1 MKTTEP
7 TLPTIVKKYTPRP
20 RKSGTHIAME
30 WPIPRWIK
38 LYEELI
44 IASHRTN
51 PAELEL
57 RHMAREIKE
66 EIVNVIPKTY

>member
-1 MKTTEP
+1 
-7 TLPTIVKKYTPRP
+7 
-20 RKSGTHIAME
+20 ME

-51 PAELEL
+51 PADLEL
-57 RHMAREIKE
+57 RQMAREIKE